1 MKLRNLLFIIVSMCF
16 VILAACGKD
25 ESNENGDNSDLPKMV
40 EVEIQVEPELNQIIP
55 NETFTISAKVTQGE
69 ENVNDA
75 EEVRFEFWKK
85 GASDEEHEMIDG
97 EFQAD
102 GIYSIEKMVE
112 EPGVYYVISH
122 VTARDMHTMPKKE
135 LVIGEVEEP
144 STEEESADGEQ
155 GNTEEDTDHSH
166 GEGNEE
172 SSHDGDHAS
181 SGVMLHIMVDSTV
194 EKNKEIS
201 LVGHIQQEEQPVSE
215 AEVEF
220 EVWKEGADKH
230 DFIPADEGVLGEY
243 TAKYTFAEAGDYHLK
258 LHFVK
263 DDLHDHNE
271 TVITVQ

>member
-1 MKLRNLLFIIVSMCF
+1 MKLRFILFIIVSMSF
-16 VILAACGKD
+16 LLLAACEND
-25 ESNENGDNSDLPKMV
+25 DENGSDDLPEMV
-40 EVEIQVEPELNQIIP
+40 EVEIQLNPALDQIEP
-55 NETFTISAKVTQGE
+55 NETFTISAKVTQGD

-85 GASDEEHEMIDG
+85 GAADDEHETIDG
-97 EFQAD
+97 EFHAD
-102 GIYSIEKMVE
+102 GIYSIEKTVQ

-144 STEEESADGEQ
+144 STEEESTDGEQ
-155 GNTEEDTDHSH
+155 ANTEEDTDHSH

-181 SGVMLHIMVDSTV
+181 SGVILHIMVDSTI
-194 EKNKEIS
+194 EKDKEIA
-201 LVGHIQQEEQPVSE
+201 LVGHIEQEGKPVSE

-220 EVWKEGADKH
+220 EVWKEGAEKH
-230 DFIPADEGVLGEY
+230 DYIPADEGVQGEY
-243 TAKYTFAEAGDYHLK
+243 TAKYTFGEAGEYHLK

-263 DDLHDHNE
+263 DELHDHTE
-271 TVITVQ
+271 TKITVE